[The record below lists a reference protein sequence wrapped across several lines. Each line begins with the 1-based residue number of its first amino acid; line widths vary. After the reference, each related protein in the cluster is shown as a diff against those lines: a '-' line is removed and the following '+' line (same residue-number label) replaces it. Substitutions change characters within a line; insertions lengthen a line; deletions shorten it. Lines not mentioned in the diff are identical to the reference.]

1 MFRNTPCEVRR
12 HRASQVFT
20 YSDLDQR
27 QRAIAASVRE
37 QGAQGCLLL
46 SEVAPVI
53 TCGKRTAEGD
63 VFASQELLERRGIAV
78 LKTDRGGKATYH
90 GPGQWVLFAVDRLE
104 RLTGDPRGVRRAVEG
119 LLEVGLEVAL
129 QYSAGAAIK
138 EGEELGIWTPEGKL
152 GSVGVHLEQGV
163 LLHGL
168 SLNAY
173 RTETSFFGLR
183 PCGLDAQPAFLLD
196 AHEDSATWDPALREH
211 QFERMGNRL
220 IEAAFRKFWRE
231 PSSNLL

>member
-12 HRASQVFT
+12 HRAAQPFT
-20 YSDLDQR
+20 YADLDQR
-27 QRAIAASVRE
+27 QRAIAERVRLE
-37 QGAQGCLLL
+37 DAPGCLLL

-53 TCGKRTAEGD
+53 TCGKRTAPGD
-63 VFASQELLERRGIAV
+63 VFASRELLEKRGVSV
-78 LKTDRGGKATYH
+78 LETDRGGKATYH

-104 RLTGDPRGVRRAVEG
+104 RLTGDPRGIRRAVEG
-119 LLEVGLEVAL
+119 LLEVGLEVARL
-129 QYSAGAAIK
+129 YDVRAELR

-168 SLNAY
+168 SLNAF

-196 AHEDSATWDPALREH
+196 AHEDSATWDAAARDLR
-211 QFERMGNRL
+211 FERMGNRL
-220 IEAAFRKFWRE
+220 IETSMRKFWR
-231 PSSNLL
+231 